1 MEDGSLC
8 GLLTRPDIQSCKLTA
23 FARFFPIFLD
33 PFAPVCRICANP
45 NLTCRSHVSTIIFCT
60 YGSQE
65 RLNGRLVCAVNSA
78 FLSDTLTIR
87 GVQLLSVATPSLR
100 LRGALKPAWR
110 IPSGRAP
117 QSTSEKKKA
126 ADRSAARERK
136 PDASPYPPRCGD
148 GPDRAMARKVAV
160 SDDVSTGSSCVAP
173 SIGRGDSHGTLCRYR
188 CVVGSIECVRGGRE
202 RPDLARSE
210 GGERTGCVGA
220 VLQGTG
226 LRGDTDRDRGLSAV
240 AMAACRV
247 DGGGFCG
254 GAAGGA
260 SRQGGDLGDGGED
273 RPQRRARDRTVAADG
288 LVSAGAL
295 QVAAFAGRSRPSDRA
310 QAIADQGGR
319 CGAVSARAVARLW
332 LEDGGDHGP
341 ALCRS
346 RSRNHC
352 RTSGAR
358 TAGRDDV
365 AGARHLTQGDR
376 RAASPVAGD
385 RTYRCC
391 LPAFDDGARCWRPD
405 RTDLQDR
412 CRRSHTLHFV
422 EAAGRAL
429 RAHSEEVPIRH
440 HRRHRPHHQGG

>member
-240 AMAACRV
+240 AMAVKSDRN
-247 DGGGFCG
+247 D
-254 GAAGGA
+254 AGGIA
-260 SRQGGDLGDGGED
+260 QLLRMGWYRPVHCKSQPSQDVRALLTARKQLLIKAIDVELCLRGLLRGYGLKMGVTTAPRFAD
-273 RPQRRARDRTVAADG
+273 RVRE
-288 LVSAGAL
+288 L
-295 QVAAFAGRSRPSDRA
+295 
-310 QAIADQGGR
+310 
-319 CGAVSARAVARLW
+319 
-332 LEDGGDHGP
+332 
-341 ALCRS
+341 
-346 RSRNHC
+346 
-352 RTSGAR
+352 
-358 TAGRDDV
+358 TAG
-365 AGARHLTQGDR
+365 H
-376 RAASPVAGD
+376 
-385 RTYRCC
+385 
-391 LPAFDDGARCWRPD
+391 
-405 RTDLQDR
+405 
-412 CRRSHTLHFV
+412 
-422 EAAGRAL
+422 
-429 RAHSEEVPIRH
+429 PILELL
-440 HRRHRPHHQGG
+440 G